1 MAYMPT
7 ASKTAFVADTTLGLS
22 PEEALEKGIHLV
34 PVQVIHGGRSYRDLL
49 EIGPEEVLA
58 LLEKGERLSTSQAA
72 PEDLRATYERLL
84 LDHDRVLSVHLSG
97 KLSGTVATAQA
108 VARAYGGRVQVLDS
122 WSLNGG
128 LWLVLEEARRLLKEG
143 VAWEALEE
151 AVAPYRKRVLG
162 YVLPKTLT
170 YLHRSGR
177 IGGLQR
183 FVGGLL
189 RILPVLLVRE
199 GQVEAGPRVRG
210 FMEGMH
216 KMAELFRKDFPEGA
230 LVHLAHAGN
239 PEGARALGELL
250 RAEGV
255 EILSTLHAGAAVS
268 VHAGPGT
275 IAFFAGP
282 RR

>member
-177 IGGLQR
+177 IGGIAR

-255 EILSTLHAGAAVS
+255 QILSTLQAGAAVS

>member
-1 MAYMPT
+1 MPT

-128 LWLVLEEARRLLKEG
+128 LWLVLEEARRLLQQG
-143 VAWEALEE
+143 VAWERLEA
-151 AVAPYRKRVLG
+151 AVAAYRKRVLG

-216 KMAELFRKDFPEGA
+216 KIAELFRKDFPEGA

-255 EILSTLHAGAAVS
+255 EILSVLNAGAAVS